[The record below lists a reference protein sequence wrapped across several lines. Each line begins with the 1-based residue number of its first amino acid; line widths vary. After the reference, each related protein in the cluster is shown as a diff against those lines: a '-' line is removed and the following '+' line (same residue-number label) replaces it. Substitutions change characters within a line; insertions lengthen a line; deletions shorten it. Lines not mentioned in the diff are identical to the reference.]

1 MSLNPA
7 RQARGRAAQSGGV
20 TAERLACDAL
30 VRDGWTRVLAQR
42 LRTAAGEID
51 IAAERD
57 GVLALVEVKSRATL
71 GAAAAVLPRQ
81 RARLLAAGEI
91 ILAEHPAW
99 GRNGIG
105 RFRRDRRSAGRANPS
120 RPRRLPA
127 SNRPSPSCAGRP
139 SVRKRRSRARA
150 APKAAHASGTSNC
163 ASAVVG

>member
-30 VRDGWTRVLAQR
+30 VRDGWTVLAQR

-71 GAAAAVLPRQ
+71 AEAAAAVLPRQ

-99 GRNGIG
+99 GRNGMRFDVIVVAPG
-105 RFRRDRRSAGRANPS
+105 GQIRRVRDAFRRESS
-120 RPRRLPA
+120 
-127 SNRPSPSCAGRP
+127 
-139 SVRKRRSRARA
+139 
-150 APKAAHASGTSNC
+150 
-163 ASAVVG
+163 